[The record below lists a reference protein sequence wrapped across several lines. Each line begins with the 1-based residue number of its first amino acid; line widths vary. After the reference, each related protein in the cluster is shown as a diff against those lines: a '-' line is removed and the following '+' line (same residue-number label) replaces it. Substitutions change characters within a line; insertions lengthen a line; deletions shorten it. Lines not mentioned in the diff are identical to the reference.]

1 MLSQLAQ
8 FAPLYNVILQDAAVD
23 LRATF
28 DSSAKY
34 GLSENPTAFEKVT
47 IKIDIKSPSDP
58 ALVRQ
63 LVAHTERGCHASQT
77 MQNPVPVAVEAHLN
91 RALLD

>member
-8 FAPLYNVILQDAAVD
+8 FAPLYNVILQEAAVD

-34 GLSENPTAFEKVT
+34 GLSENPTAFQKVT
-47 IKIDIKSPSDP
+47 IQIDLKSPTDP
-58 ALVRQ
+58 DLVRQ
-63 LVAHTERGCHASQT
+63 LVAHAERGCHASQT
-77 MQNPVPVAVEAHLN
+77 IQTPVPVQVEAHLN
-91 RALLD
+91 RELLD